1 MVQSNYE
8 NLKDNDIEIISLAYL
23 IRHPELLDTHFELIS
38 ENLFANKEN
47 LKIFIVIIDFHRS
60 QKNITI
66 ETIKNYIPELQSKTL
81 KELSIQIDQIVFSTD
96 IFKDYLDTLNDLF
109 LRRELFKITQN
120 KNIES
125 TSFETS
131 NSIKDIVLD
140 LEKKIFDLSNF
151 KKDDYELKN
160 FSTVTKKSLQIVE
173 RAFKKKGKYSGVIS
187 GFSDLDNMLGG
198 LQNSD
203 LIILAG
209 RPSMGKTALATN
221 IAFNAARYYFNEE
234 EKSSVVM
241 FSLEMSAEQIGL
253 RILAEQSKIPSD
265 KLRKGEL
272 SESDSLKL
280 SNTYQEIHNLN
291 FYFDDS
297 PNLTV
302 SELRSKL
309 RRYKNN
315 FKIKLVLIDYLQLIK
330 PEGNKDN
337 RVNELSEITRSLKQL
352 AKEFDLPVVSLSQ
365 LSRQVE
371 NRDDKRPLLSDLRES
386 GSIEQDADVVMFIY
400 RESYYLQRNEPT
412 RSSDETQE
420 SYQKKHDAWKNRN
433 EEVFNKAE
441 LIVAKQR
448 NGPTGKVDLYFD
460 DKYTKFI
467 GMDKNQGL

>member
-1 MVQSNYE
+1 MQKNFES
-8 NLKDNDIEIISLAYL
+8 LKDNDIEIIIIAYL
-23 IRHPELLDTHFELIS
+23 LKHPDLIDTHFEHLDNS
-38 ENLFANKEN
+38 LFANVEN
-47 LKIFIVIIDFHRS
+47 LKIFNILLDFHKS
-60 QKNITI
+60 QKNVSID
-66 ETIKNYIPELQSKTL
+66 TIKNYIPDIQSKTH
-81 KELSIQIDQIVFSTD
+81 KELSFQIDQIVFSNN
-96 IFKDYLDTLNDLF
+96 IFLNYVETLQELH
-109 LRRELFKITQN
+109 LRRELFKITQY
-120 KNIES
+120 KNNES
-125 TSFETS
+125 TTFETS
-131 NSIKDIVLD
+131 NSINDIFLD
-140 LEKKIFDLSNF
+140 LEKKLFDLSNF
-151 KKDDYELKN
+151 KKDNYE
-160 FSTVTKKSLQIVE
+160 FRDFASVTKASLQLIE
-173 RAFKKKGKYSGVIS
+173 RAFKKKGKYSGIIS
-187 GFSDLDNMLGG
+187 GFVDLDNMLGG

-221 IAFNAARYYFNEE
+221 IAFNAAKYFSQEDD
-234 EKSSVVM
+234 KGSVVM

-253 RILAEQSKIPSD
+253 RILAEQSRIPSD

-272 SESDSLKL
+272 NEKDSLNL
-280 SNTYQEIHNLN
+280 SSTYQEINNLN
-291 FYFDDS
+291 FFFDDS

-315 FKIKLVLIDYLQLIK
+315 YNIKLVLIDYLQLIK

-337 RVNELSEITRSLKQL
+337 RVNELSEITRNLKQL
-352 AKEFDLPVVSLSQ
+352 AKEFDLPVISLSQ

-412 RSSDETQE
+412 RGTDETQE
-420 SYQKKHDAWKNRN
+420 SYQKKHDSWKDRN

-448 NGPTGKVDLYFD
+448 NGPTGKIDLYFD
-460 DKYTKFI
+460 DKYTKFL
-467 GMDKNQGL
+467 GTEKNAIN

>member
-1 MVQSNYE
+1 MQKTYE
-8 NLKDNDIEIISLAYL
+8 NLKDNDIEIIVIAYL
-23 IRHPELLDTHFELIS
+23 LKHPELLDTHFEHI
-38 ENLFANKEN
+38 NPDLFSGIEN
-47 LKIFIVIIDFHRS
+47 LKIYRVLNDFHQS

-66 ETIKNYIPELQSKTL
+66 ETIKNYIPDIQSNTL
-81 KELSIQIDQIVFSTD
+81 KDLSSQIDQIVFSKD
-96 IFKDYLDTLNDLF
+96 IFKSYLETLQELF
-109 LRRELFKITQN
+109 IRRELFKITQN
-120 KNIES
+120 KNSES
-125 TSFETS
+125 TTFNTS
-131 NSIKDIVLD
+131 SSIKDIVLD
-140 LEKKIFDLSNF
+140 LEKKLFDLSNF
-151 KKDDYELKN
+151 KKDNYEFKD
-160 FSTVTKKSLQIVE
+160 FATVTKSSLKIVE
-173 RAFKKKGKYSGVIS
+173 KAFKKKGKYSGIVS
-187 GFSDLDNMLGG
+187 GFEDLDNMLGG

-221 IAFNAARYYFNEE
+221 IAFNAAKYFSNEE
-234 EKSSVVM
+234 EKASTVM

-253 RILAEQSKIPSD
+253 RILAEQAKIPSD
-265 KLRKGEL
+265 KLRKGDLNEKDSLEL
-272 SESDSLKL
+272 S
-280 SNTYQEIHNLN
+280 NAYQEIHKLN
-291 FYFDDS
+291 FFFDDS

-315 FKIKLVLIDYLQLIK
+315 YNIKLVLIDYLQLIK
-330 PEGNKDN
+330 PEGNRDN
-337 RVNELSEITRSLKQL
+337 RVSELSEITRNLKQL
-352 AKEFDLPVVSLSQ
+352 AKEFDLPVISLSQ

-412 RSSDETQE
+412 RGPDETQD
-420 SYQKKHDAWKNRN
+420 SYKKKHDAWKDRN

-460 DKYTKFI
+460 DKYTKFL
-467 GMDKNQGL
+467 GMDKNSKN

>member
-1 MVQSNYE
+1 MQKSFE
-8 NLKDNDIEIISLAYL
+8 NLKDNDIEIIVLAYIL
-23 IRHPELLDTHFELIS
+23 KHPDLLDSHFEYV
-38 ENLFANKEN
+38 NNDLFANSEN
-47 LKIFIVIIDFHRS
+47 LKIYRVLTDFHQS
-60 QKNITI
+60 QKNISVH
-66 ETIKNYIPELQSKTL
+66 TIKNYIPDIQSDTL
-81 KELSIQIDQIVFSTD
+81 KDLSFQIDQIIFSKD
-96 IFKDYLDTLNDLF
+96 IFKNYLETLQDLY
-109 LRRELFKITQN
+109 LRRELFKITQS
-120 KNIES
+120 KNTES

-131 NSIKDIVLD
+131 NNINDIVLD
-140 LEKKIFDLSNF
+140 LEKKLFDLSNF
-151 KKDDYELKN
+151 KKDNYEFKD
-160 FSTVTKKSLQIVE
+160 FATVTKSSLKIVE
-173 RAFKKKGKYSGVIS
+173 KAFKKKGKYSGIVS
-187 GFSDLDNMLGG
+187 GFEDLDNMLGG

-221 IAFNAARYYFNEE
+221 IAFNAAKYFSNEE
-234 EKSSVVM
+234 EKASAVM

-253 RILAEQSKIPSD
+253 RILAEQAKIPSD
-265 KLRKGEL
+265 KLRKGDLNEKDSIEL
-272 SESDSLKL
+272 S
-280 SNTYQEIHNLN
+280 NAYQEIHNLN
-291 FYFDDS
+291 FFFDDS

-315 FKIKLVLIDYLQLIK
+315 YNIKLVLIDYLQLIK
-330 PEGNKDN
+330 PEGSRDN
-337 RVNELSEITRSLKQL
+337 RVSELSEITRNLKQL

-412 RSSDETQE
+412 RGPDETQD
-420 SYQKKHDAWKNRN
+420 SYNKKHDAWKDRN

-460 DKYTKFI
+460 DKYTKFL
-467 GMDKNQGL
+467 GMDKNSKS

>member
-1 MVQSNYE
+1 MLKNFES
-8 NLKDNDIEIISLAYL
+8 LKDNDIEIIVIAYL
-23 IRHPELLDTHFELIS
+23 LKHPDLIDTHFEHLDNS
-38 ENLFANKEN
+38 LFANTEN
-47 LKIFIVIIDFHRS
+47 LKIYKILNDFHGS
-60 QKNITI
+60 QKNISI
-66 ETIKNYIPELQSKTL
+66 DTIKNYIPDIQSKTH
-81 KELSIQIDQIVFSTD
+81 KDLSLQIDQIVFSKD
-96 IFKDYLDTLNDLF
+96 IFSNYLETLQELH

-125 TSFETS
+125 TTFETA
-131 NSIKDIVLD
+131 NSVKDILLD
-140 LEKKIFDLSNF
+140 LEKKLFDLSNLRNEN
-151 KKDDYELKN
+151 YELRN
-160 FSTVTKKSLQIVE
+160 FASVTKASLQLIE
-173 RAFKKKGKYSGVIS
+173 KAFKRKGKYSGVVS
-187 GFSDLDNMLGG
+187 GFGDLDNMLGG

-221 IAFNAARYYFNEE
+221 IAFNAAKYFSKEE
-234 EKSSVVM
+234 EKGSVVM

-265 KLRKGEL
+265 KLRKGEFN
-272 SESDSLKL
+272 EKDSLEL
-280 SNTYQEIHNLN
+280 SNTYQEINNLN
-291 FYFDDS
+291 FFFDDS

-315 FKIKLVLIDYLQLIK
+315 YQIKLVLIDYLQLIK
-330 PEGNKDN
+330 PESNKDN
-337 RVNELSEITRSLKQL
+337 RVNELSEITRNLKQL
-352 AKEFDLPVVSLSQ
+352 AKEFNLPVISLSQ

-412 RSSDETQE
+412 RGADETQE
-420 SYQKKHDAWKNRN
+420 SYQKKMDAWKDRN
-433 EEVFNKAE
+433 EAVFNKAE

-448 NGPTGKVDLYFD
+448 NGPTGKIELYFD
-460 DKYTKFI
+460 DKYTKFLGI
-467 GMDKNQGL
+467 EKNASN

>member
-1 MVQSNYE
+1 MQKSYE
-8 NLKDNDIEIISLAYL
+8 NLKDNDIEIIVLAYL
-23 IRHPELLDTHFELIS
+23 LKHSELLDSHFELIS
-38 ENLFANKEN
+38 SDLFANIEN
-47 LKIFIVIIDFHRS
+47 LKIFKVLEDFHQS
-60 QKNITI
+60 QKNISI
-66 ETIKNYIPELQSKTL
+66 ETVKNYIPDIQSNTL
-81 KELSIQIDQIVFSTD
+81 KDLSLQIDQIVFSKD
-96 IFKDYLDTLNDLF
+96 IFKNYLETLQELY
-109 LRRELFKITQN
+109 LRRELFKITQS
-120 KNIES
+120 KNTET

-131 NSIKDIVLD
+131 NNIKDIFLD
-140 LEKKIFDLSNF
+140 LEKKLFDLSNF
-151 KKDDYELKN
+151 NKDSYEFKD
-160 FSTVTKKSLQIVE
+160 FATVTKSSIQLVE
-173 RAFKKKGKYSGVIS
+173 KAFKKKGKYSGVVS
-187 GFSDLDNMLGG
+187 GFTDLDNMLGG

-221 IAFNAARYYFNEE
+221 IAFNAAKFYSNDE
-234 EKSSVVM
+234 EKGSVVM

-272 SESDSLKL
+272 TEKDSIALSD
-280 SNTYQEIHNLN
+280 TYKEIHNLK
-291 FYFDDS
+291 FFFDDS

-315 FKIKLVLIDYLQLIK
+315 YNIKLVLIDYLQLIK

-337 RVNELSEITRSLKQL
+337 RVNELSEITRNLKQL

-371 NRDDKRPLLSDLRES
+371 SRDDKRPLLSDLRES

-412 RSSDETQE
+412 RGSDESQE
-420 SYQKKHDAWKNRN
+420 SYQKKHDAWKDRN

-460 DKYTKFI
+460 DKYTKFL
-467 GMDKNQGL
+467 GMEK